1 MILRAVAIA
10 GMLSIAA
17 SAHAQSSSD
26 ARQTPP
32 PRMMLSALLHV
43 DSLSA
48 QLLARVRSYLAASG
62 AVTLVKERDVIN
74 TSIPDHPNGP
84 PTLTD
89 VREIA
94 RLVRAT
100 LFVEVSVELNPA
112 GVEGVA
118 IMGTPDRRSFQL
130 DTLRTQTAWP
140 LDSVARKLSDR
151 VLSRVERYTHP

>member
-1 MILRAVAIA
+1 MILRALAIA
-10 GMLSIAA
+10 GMLSIAVP
-17 SAHAQSSSD
+17 AHAQSSSD

-32 PRMMLSALLHV
+32 RIMLSALLHV

-62 AVTLVKERDVIN
+62 AVTLVNERDVIN
-74 TSIPDHPNGP
+74 SSIPDHPDGP
-84 PTLTD
+84 PTLAD

-100 LFVEVSVELNPA
+100 LFVEVSVELNPG

-118 IMGTPDRRSFQL
+118 IVGAPSGRPAQV

-140 LDSVARKLSDR
+140 LDSVARKLSER
-151 VLSRVERYTHP
+151 VLSRVQRYTHP